1 MDEAREEFSD
11 LNVEEVD
18 VAERPDVAV
27 KYGVMATPAL
37 AINGR
42 LVFTGIP
49 REDALRARLQSAG
62 RGREGGAR

>member
-1 MDEAREEFSD
+1 VDEAREEFPD

-27 KYGVMATPAL
+27 KYGVLATPAL